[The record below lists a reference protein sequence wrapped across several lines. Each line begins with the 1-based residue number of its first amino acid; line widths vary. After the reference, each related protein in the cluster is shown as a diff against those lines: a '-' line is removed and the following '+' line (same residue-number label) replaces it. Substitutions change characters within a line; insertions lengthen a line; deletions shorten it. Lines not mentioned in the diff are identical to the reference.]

1 MRRIRKENNE
11 YFFRMYDQLLKELK
25 QTEDYRN
32 DSEEAEKIEDK
43 YPIIR
48 HILEGDNIQQECLL
62 SVEVQTAIKEYVE
75 LRVNM
80 QEDLQVKYY
89 LRGYHDCI
97 SLLLNCGLLSK
108 TVLNYEVS
116 KGETER

>member
-1 MRRIRKENNE
+1 MVQRILEGNSE
-11 YFFRMYDQLLKELK
+11 YLFRMYDEMLKELK

-32 DSEEAEKIEDK
+32 DSKEAEAIEDK

-48 HILEGDNIQQECLL
+48 HILEGDNIRQERVL
-62 SVEVQTAIKEYVE
+62 SEDVQTAIKEYVE

-80 QEDLQVKYY
+80 QDDLQIKYY

-97 SLLLNCGLLSK
+97 SLLLKCGILK
-108 TVLNYEVS
+108 
-116 KGETER
+116 

>member
-1 MRRIRKENNE
+1 MREIREENNE
-11 YFFRMYDQLLKELK
+11 YFFRMFDQLLKELK

-48 HILEGDNIQQECLL
+48 NILEGTNIGQECLL
-62 SVEVQTAIKEYVE
+62 SVEMQAAIKEYVE

-80 QEDLQVKYY
+80 QEDLQIKYY

-97 SLLLNCGLLSK
+97 LLLIRCGLLK
-108 TVLNYEVS
+108 
-116 KGETER
+116 

>member
-1 MRRIRKENNE
+1 MQRIMEGNSE
-11 YFFRMYDQLLKELK
+11 YLFRMYDEMLKELK

-32 DSEEAEKIEDK
+32 DSKEAEAIEDK

-48 HILEGDNIQQECLL
+48 HILEGDNIRQERIL
-62 SVEVQTAIKEYVE
+62 SVDVQTAIKEYVE

-80 QEDLQVKYY
+80 QDDLQIKYY

-97 SLLLNCGLLSK
+97 SLLLKCGILK
-108 TVLNYEVS
+108 
-116 KGETER
+116 